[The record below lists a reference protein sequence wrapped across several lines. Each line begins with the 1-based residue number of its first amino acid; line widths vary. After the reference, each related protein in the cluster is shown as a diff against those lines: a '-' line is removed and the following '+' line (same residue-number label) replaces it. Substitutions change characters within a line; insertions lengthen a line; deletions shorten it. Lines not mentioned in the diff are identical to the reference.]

1 MNNTVSTKNHFIVF
15 FHSENLRDEFFG
27 SVPLI
32 YNICII
38 YIYIYNKSSI

>member
-32 YNICII
+32 II
-38 YIYIYNKSSI
+38 YVLYIYIYNKSSI